1 LSAPTPQVPRPRI
14 QGLSDLI
21 FGLALSIGAI
31 QFIGHPPPDVSQ
43 LTGDIAEFAF
53 TFLILINVWN
63 RYTSTTSV
71 MPVETPFMIRL
82 NMLLLFLV
90 AIEPF
95 LFGVLFVPGLS
106 TSVGAAASTY
116 YALDIGG
123 MNIVLAYFVH
133 LLASE
138 ERKLIPR
145 ELMERYRVVRN
156 SLILGAAIFL
166 ASAFPVFWGIVY
178 SGVPL
183 RIYLWIASLP
193 AFLLPRFLRSL
204 RPGALGR

>member
-1 LSAPTPQVPRPRI
+1 LSAPSPQVPRPRI

-31 QFIGHPPPDVSQ
+31 QFIGNPPPDAGR
-43 LTGDIAEFAF
+43 LAGDLAEFAF

-71 MPVETPFMIRL
+71 MPVETPLMIRL

-95 LFGVLFVPGLS
+95 LFGVLFAPGLS
-106 TSVGAAASTY
+106 TSVGAAASVY

-123 MNIVLAYFVH
+123 MNLVLAYFTH

-138 ERKLIPR
+138 EKGLIPKDLIR
-145 ELMERYRVVRN
+145 RYRRIRN
-156 SLILGAAIFL
+156 MLIVGAAIFL
-166 ASAFPVFWGIVY
+166 VSAFPTFWDVVY
-178 SGVPL
+178 AGVPL
-183 RIYLWIASLP
+183 RVLLWIISLP
-193 AFLLPRFLRSL
+193 VLLVPRFL
-204 RPGALGR
+204 PNF